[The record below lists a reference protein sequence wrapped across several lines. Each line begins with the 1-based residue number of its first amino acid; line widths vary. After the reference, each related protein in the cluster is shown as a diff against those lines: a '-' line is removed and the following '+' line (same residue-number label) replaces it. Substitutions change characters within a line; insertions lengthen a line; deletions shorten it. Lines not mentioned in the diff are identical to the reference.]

1 MILLFLIYAV
11 VALGVFLLAFRL
23 SRRRRLV
30 IALVI
35 FLVLSTATAVGIWLV
50 DDRPAPGDHPYNPRN

>member
-11 VALGVFLLAFRL
+11 VALAVFLLAFRL

-30 IALVI
+30 IALVT
-35 FLVLSTATAVGIWLV
+35 FLVLSTATVISLWLV
-50 DDRPAPGDHPYNPRN
+50 DDIPAPGDHPYNPIN